1 MKNKYLFLIGVIVL
15 LIVVALYFLNSYRN
29 RNFTIQNLKYN
40 NIVINNTDISYV
52 DTIVHVASYLLN
64 QHGNLIDLY
73 PLNDSMVT
81 KLGNNFELKSYI
93 VGKKQSYKIYINV
106 NLTRREYVN
115 LILHELIHLSQIE
128 LGKLRILTNNTI
140 IWNDVIINPN
150 LIDYEKRPWEI
161 DCFKQQY
168 EIYPLLIQD
177 LYQ

>member
-1 MKNKYLFLIGVIVL
+1 MKNKHLILIGVIVL
-15 LIVVALYFLNSYRN
+15 LLVVALYFLNSYRN

-40 NIVINNTDISYV
+40 NIVINNTNVKYI
-52 DTIVHVASYLLN
+52 DTITHVTLNLLN
-64 QHGNLIDLY
+64 QYGNLIDVY
-73 PLNDSMVT
+73 PLSDSMIT
-81 KLGNNFELKSYI
+81 KLGTDFELKSHI

-106 NLTRREYVN
+106 NLTRREYISI
-115 LILHELIHLSQIE
+115 LLHELIHLSQIE
-128 LGKLRILTNNTI
+128 LGKLRILTNNTV
-140 IWNDVIINPN
+140 IWNDTVINPN